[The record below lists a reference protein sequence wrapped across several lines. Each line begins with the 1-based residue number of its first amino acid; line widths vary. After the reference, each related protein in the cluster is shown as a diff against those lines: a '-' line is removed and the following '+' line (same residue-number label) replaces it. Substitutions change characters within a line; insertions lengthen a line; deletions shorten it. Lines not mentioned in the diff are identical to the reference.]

1 MLVAIFRIRAH
12 QHSLNVTNTEPSHHA
27 MVRVNASKAQ
37 YNPASCPEFVVALF
51 YQRDNRF
58 VGRASEKRRCRFG
71 SIGSLFAVP
80 YAVNRGNQN
89 SASVAA
95 NQVVIAR
102 FSLARKNELR
112 DTIFNHRFF
121 YCLHF
126 FTATVVPLP
135 GWEVISN
142 SSIKRRTP
150 GNPSPRLPDVE
161 NPSRSA

>member
-1 MLVAIFRIRAH
+1 MF
-12 QHSLNVTNTEPSHHA
+12 
-27 MVRVNASKAQ
+27 RVNASKAQ
-37 YNPASCPEFVVALF
+37 YNPASCPELFVALF

-58 VGRASEKRRCRFG
+58 VGRASEKRRCRLG
-71 SIGSLFAVP
+71 SIGSFFAVP

-102 FSLARKNELR
+102 FSLPRKNEFR

-121 YCLHF
+121 YCFHF

-135 GWEVISN
+135 GWELISN